1 MRLAASRQCCDPT
14 GGAGLQTV
22 WFMVRQNVKLSR
34 RGFLSALGVYG
45 GALALHSP
53 RPAFAAGTAPVIAMA
68 SSLRFCADE
77 LVAAFVGAGG
87 APLRLV
93 FGSSGTLVRQIEN
106 GAPFAMFLSAD
117 EGFALRL
124 VNAGL
129 TIDRGAVYGIGR
141 LALVAH
147 NGLAGAKEPH
157 IKIDREMK
165 GLAAALS
172 LGRVT
177 RFAIANPNHA
187 PYGVRARQALQHARL
202 WQALQGKLALGENV
216 AQAAQFAGSGAAD
229 AGLIANSLAR
239 TPRFARRVTQALIPA
254 SWHAPLPQR
263 MVMLAAAVGPQRA
276 RARKFYSF
284 MGSNRARKILQ
295 RNGFDLPELH

>member
-1 MRLAASRQCCDPT
+1 M
-14 GGAGLQTV
+14 
-22 WFMVRQNVKLSR
+22 KLSR
-34 RGFLSALGVYG
+34 RDFLSALGVCG
-45 GALALHSP
+45 GAVLAQGS
-53 RPAFAAGTAPVIAMA
+53 RPAFAANAAPVIAMA

-93 FGSSGTLVRQIEN
+93 FGSSGTLVRQIES
-106 GAPFAMFLSAD
+106 GAPFAMFLAAD
-117 EGFALRL
+117 EDFTLRL
-124 VNAGL
+124 VKAGL

-147 NGLAGAKEPH
+147 KAGGAAEQPR
-157 IKIDREMK
+157 IKIDSDMK
-165 GLAAALS
+165 GLAAALGA
-172 LGRVT
+172 GRVR
-177 RFAIANPNHA
+177 RFAIANPDHA

-202 WQALQGKLALGENV
+202 WQALQSKLALGENV

-239 TPRFARRVTQALIPA
+239 NPRFASRVTQALIPA

-263 MVMLAAAVGPQRA
+263 MVLLAAVADGPQRA

-284 MGSNRARKILQ
+284 MGSAKARKILK
-295 RNGFDLPELH
+295 RSGFDLPEFE